1 MAAAILGTV
10 RRALAGALFWGGDS
24 VKWASAISEQSALLQ
39 AIAECKKEINRQLGP
54 DVKPDLVVIFAS
66 AAHAGALYQI
76 PTNLQRIYP
85 DAIVM
90 GCSGSGVI
98 GDGREV
104 EDSPGLSMVA
114 AHLPGVVL
122 SSFHIAPDRLP
133 SPDASPDEWIARVG
147 VDPAQSPDFLLLADP
162 FSMAVDQMVE
172 GLDYAFPGSAKIG
185 GLASGARRPGELSLF
200 INGHAERNGAVG
212 IALSGNVIVDTV
224 VAQGCRPVGRPM
236 RVTKADRNL
245 LMELDDAPPL
255 QVLQEMYEHLPTGD
269 QELVQHSLFLGL
281 AMDSLQEDVGPGD
294 FLIRNVVG
302 ADPQKGVISI
312 GAMLQEG
319 QTVQFHVRDA
329 ESSAQELQDRLH
341 DYQNVVRGPSPEG
354 ALLFSCT
361 GRGQYLYGR
370 PDHDSELFRGAVGP
384 LPMAGFFCSGEIGP
398 VSGSTYL
405 HAYTS
410 SFAVIRPRTAVD

>member
-1 MAAAILGTV
+1 M
-10 RRALAGALFWGGDS
+10 
-24 VKWASAISEQSALLQ
+24 KWASAISEQPALSQ
-39 AIAECKKEINRQLGP
+39 AIAECVSEVNRQLGL
-54 DVKPDLVVIFAS
+54 DVAPDLVVVFAS
-66 AAHAGALYQI
+66 SAYTGEFDQI
-76 PTNLQRIYP
+76 PTDLKQIYP

-104 EDSPGLSMVA
+104 EDSPGLSMVT
-114 AHLPGVVL
+114 AHLLGVVL
-122 SSFHIAPDRLP
+122 SPFHLAPDQLP
-133 SPDASPDEWIARVG
+133 SPDASPDEWVARVG
-147 VDPAQSPDFLLLADP
+147 VDQGQSPDFLVLADP
-162 FSMAVDQMVE
+162 YSMAVDQMVE

-185 GLASGARRPGELSLF
+185 GLASGARRPGEHALF
-200 INGHAERNGAVG
+200 IDGRAEHEGAVG

-236 RVTKADRNL
+236 RVTKADRNV
-245 LMELDDAPPL
+245 LMELDDVPPL
-255 QVLQEMYEHLPTGD
+255 QILQEMYEQLPPGD
-269 QELVQHSLFLGL
+269 QELVQRSLFLGL
-281 AMDSLQEDVGPGD
+281 AMDSLQENVGPGD
-294 FLIRNVVG
+294 FLIRNVIG
-302 ADPQKGVISI
+302 ADAQRGVIAV

-398 VSGSTYL
+398 VAGSTYL

-410 SFAVIRPRTAVD
+410 SFAVIRPRTNVD

>member
-1 MAAAILGTV
+1 
-10 RRALAGALFWGGDS
+10 
-24 VKWASAISEQSALLQ
+24 
-39 AIAECKKEINRQLGP
+39 LGP
-54 DVKPDLVVIFAS
+54 DVTPDLVVVFAS
-66 AAHAGALYQI
+66 SVHAETFDQV
-76 PTNLQRIYP
+76 PTDLQRMYP
-85 DAIVM
+85 DAIIM

-104 EDSPGLSMVA
+104 EDSPGLSMVV

-122 SSFHIAPDRLP
+122 SPFHIAPDQLP
-133 SPDASPDEWIARVG
+133 SPDASPDEWIACVG
-147 VDPAQSPDFLLLADP
+147 VDPGQSPDFLLLADP
-162 FSMAVDQMVE
+162 YSMAVDQMVE

-185 GLASGARRPGELSLF
+185 GLASGARQPGGHALF
-200 INGHAERNGAVG
+200 INDRAEHEGAVG

-236 RVTKADRNL
+236 RITKADRNV
-245 LMELDDAPPL
+245 LMELDDVPPL
-255 QVLQEMYEHLPTGD
+255 QVLQEMYEHLSPSD
-269 QELVQHSLFLGL
+269 QELLQRSLFLGL

-294 FLIRNVVG
+294 FLIRNVIG
-302 ADPQKGVISI
+302 ADAQRGVIAV

-329 ESSAQELQDRLH
+329 ESSAQELQDRLY
-341 DYQNVVRGPSPEG
+341 DYQNTARGPSPEG

-370 PDHDSELFRGAVGP
+370 PDHDSELFQGAVGH

-398 VSGSTYL
+398 VAGSTYL

-410 SFAVIRPRTAVD
+410 SFAVIRPRTTVD